1 MNDDLYDRVLGCII
15 GHTIGDAYGA
25 VVEFRDA
32 DEVRKTAGGDWVGE
46 FLPYRENQHTHTLGV
61 WRKAPPRGTG
71 TDDTRNNHIFLECV
85 VRNGGEIDSRRLAV
99 EYFERYRDRASYY
112 PGCEELSERYLR
124 GAARFARAYLGMNG
138 PGDPPASVTLARG
151 NSFPSLGGLI
161 SLAFAGLL
169 HPGDPEHAYETAF
182 ELDYRDIGYARDA
195 TGILAAMVSVASGG
209 AENARE
215 LVKVGLDTNPFTYG
229 RCLMAERIEGFLKIA
244 DEAESDRALV
254 DALARE
260 VGHLHPFDPI
270 DVLGVPVAGLYFT
283 DGDPHRTIAI
293 AANDRDL
300 DEHGNLLRL
309 RDVDCTAGVAG
320 ALVGALRGAGA
331 FPRDWKED
339 VVNANREVYGIDLQ
353 ANARRFYEAVHGG
366 VGGADPEKGA

>member
-1 MNDDLYDRVLGCII
+1 MKMDDELCDRILGCVL

-32 DEVRKTAGGDWVGE
+32 EEVRKTTGGDWVGD
-46 FLPYRENQHTHTLGV
+46 FLPYRENQHTHPLGV

-85 VRNGGEIDSRRLAV
+85 VRNGGQIDSRRLAV
-99 EYFERYRDRASYY
+99 EYVERYRDRADYY
-112 PGCEELSERYLR
+112 PGHEELSELYLR
-124 GAARFARAYLGMNG
+124 GPARFARAYLGMSH
-138 PGDPPASVTLARG
+138 PGDPPPWITLARG
-151 NSFPSLGGLI
+151 SSFPSLGGLI

-169 HPGDPEHAYETAF
+169 HPGEPKQAYETAF

-195 TGILAAMVSVASGG
+195 TGMLAAMVSAAAGG
-209 AENARE
+209 ARDARE
-215 LVKVGLDTNPFTYG
+215 VVRVGLETNPFSYG
-229 RCLMAERIEGFLKIA
+229 RRLMADRIKDFLEIA

-260 VGHLHPFDPI
+260 VQDLHPFDPI
-270 DVLGVPVAGLYFT
+270 DVLGVPVAALHYT

-300 DEHGNLLRL
+300 DENGDLLRL

-331 FPRDWKED
+331 FPRDWTED
-339 VVNANREVYGIDLQ
+339 VVNANREVYGIDLE
-353 ANARRFYEAVHGG
+353 ANARRFYEAVHGD
-366 VGGADPEKGA
+366 A